1 MSTFDLLICST
12 LLVQVDGI
20 ELGCASSLE
29 TALHAAA
36 RWDHTGVLELLLLA
50 DPGLANVVDAQD
62 STALQLASGLGH
74 AATVELM
81 CALSGPELTMI
92 NHEDKY
98 MQQTALM
105 RACSQGHE
113 SVVEVLIRQPGIEL
127 DKLSCTVQEAALH
140 ATCRSGHVRVLSLL
154 LSTGQVNVDQV
165 NVWGESPLTLACS
178 EGRLECV
185 DVLLLAG
192 ASVPPLAMLRA
203 CAHGHL
209 AVVRQ
214 LLSVEGMH
222 LDFVDDRGA
231 TCLMLAAAGGHC
243 ALVEALLEWGMVPA
257 WVENAEVLAP
267 ADLEGNT
274 ALHYAGGHAA
284 PVVVCGKGG
293 KRWEQAMS
301 AMVGAL
307 IERCGSAAAHILLH
321 AANAAG
327 ETPLAVACR
336 CGREPAA
343 RAMLQAVPECVNVPN
358 TQTGCMPMSVANRA
372 GHYEL
377 VRLLLQAGG
386 IF

>member
-1 MSTFDLLICST
+1 MAPFPGYTSILPGPAMQLPQSSCAPPELSITNSFVICKPISLLP
-12 LLVQVDGI
+12 
-20 ELGCASSLE
+20 
-29 TALHAAA
+29 AA
-36 RWDHTGVLELLLLA
+36 RQCLGPCSHSGA
-50 DPGLANVVDAQD
+50 H
-62 STALQLASGLGH
+62 LASGLGH

-81 CALSGPELTMI
+81 CALSGPELTTI

-98 MQQTALM
+98 IQQTALV

-127 DKLSCTVQEAALH
+127 DKPSCIAQETALH

-154 LSTGQVNVDQV
+154 LSTGQVNVDQLSA
-165 NVWGESPLTLACS
+165 WGESPMTLACS
-178 EGRLECV
+178 EGCLEGV

-209 AVVRQ
+209 AVARQ

-231 TCLMLAAAGGHC
+231 TCLMLGAAGGHG
-243 ALVEALLEWGMVPA
+243 ALVEALLDWGMVPA
-257 WVENAEVLAP
+257 WVEDTEVLAP
-267 ADLEGNT
+267 ADLDGNT
-274 ALHYAGGHAA
+274 ALHYAGGHGA
-284 PVVVCGKGG
+284 PEVACSRGG
-293 KRWEQAMS
+293 KRWEQSVA
-301 AMVGAL
+301 AMVGSL
-307 IERCGSAAAHILLH
+307 IDRCGAAAAHILLH
-321 AANAAG
+321 AANAVG

-358 TQTGCMPMSVANRA
+358 TQTGCMPMLVASRA